1 MPKRSYA
8 MPSVIQHIKFLYRYL
23 STANEF
29 LQLQPLSINN
39 MKTRLSKSLVLKLI
53 LTPKTYSFSLITF
66 QIRWFEDGGPV
77 EDLSVGWWPVGRL
90 WYVWWFGERPTGG
103 SVVGGWWFCNTPY
116 VWKYFGKTKD
126 REEDARVNWES
137 TVKKTYDSTLF
148 NYKYF

>member
-8 MPSVIQHIKFLYRYL
+8 MSSVIRHIKFLYRYL
-23 STANEF
+23 SITNEF
-29 LQLQPLSINN
+29 LQLQPLSVNN

-53 LTPKTYSFSLITF
+53 LTPKTYSFLLITF
-66 QIRWFEDGGPV
+66 QIRWLEDGGPV

-90 WYVWWFGERPTGG
+90 WYVWWFGGRPTGG

-126 REEDARVNWES
+126 TEEDVRVNWES
-137 TVKKTYDSTLF
+137 TEKKTYGSTLF

>member
-23 STANEF
+23 STTNEF
-29 LQLQPLSINN
+29 LQLQPLSVNN

-77 EDLSVGWWPVGRL
+77 EVLSVGWWPVGRL
-90 WYVWWFGERPTGG
+90 WNVWWFGERPTGG

-126 REEDARVNWES
+126 REEDVRVNWES
-137 TVKKTYDSTLF
+137 TEKKTYDSTLF
-148 NYKYF
+148 NDKYF